1 VHSLYQLA
9 QAVDIFIIR
18 YRYLIG
24 LDAPNG
30 VRDPASPRDDQAH
43 STRCL
48 SFMVFANPRTGATI
62 KLTKVGAH
70 SSYDHTIL

>member
-1 VHSLYQLA
+1 MHGIDQLA
-9 QAVDIFIIR
+9 QTINIFIIR

-24 LDAPNG
+24 LYATY
-30 VRDPASPRDDQAH
+30 RICDPASPRDDQAN

-70 SSYDHTIL
+70 SSYDHTIF